1 MTLEELKR
9 QNAKYANKIN
19 LLKLEQDSFQQEHYK
34 EFCKLFEDKQEIDK
48 KWFIENFDFIWKHKE
63 RFKYNEPFKDIVIDF
78 LPIYKTGG
86 IVGGCGFNGVKSMI
100 YLDSLIT
107 MWDEGFTYNSYPI
120 ISLKVYYHNG
130 KQVSISYIKDNQE
143 IEEVFGSNYENTF
156 TDLQL
161 EHFTD
166 MIKCFT
172 STEDKISRW
181 DRYKTIDILKKRE
194 D

>member
-1 MTLEELKR
+1 MLNELKLK
-9 QNAKYANKIN
+9 NAEYANKIN
-19 LLKLEQDSFQQEHYK
+19 LLKLEQNSFQQEHYK

-48 KWFIENFDFIWKHKE
+48 KWFIENFNYIWKHKE
-63 RFKYNEPFKDIVIDF
+63 RFKYNETFKNIVIDF

-86 IVGGCGFNGVKSMI
+86 IAGGCGFNDVKSMI

-120 ISLKVYYHNG
+120 ISLKIYYHNG

-143 IEEVFGSNYENTF
+143 IEEVLGSDYKKTF
-156 TDLQL
+156 SDSQL

-172 STEDKISRW
+172 YTEDKISRW